1 MPKSAP
7 SPSTP
12 PAPAAL
18 RVGLIGFGTA
28 GRFFHAPLIA
38 STPGLELTAI
48 VTADPERH
56 AQAEA
61 AYPGVR
67 VVEAAQELWTLELD
81 LVVVATPNKTHVP
94 LAEGAITAGAAV
106 VVDKPLAVSSA
117 DARKLVDFSERRG
130 TLLSVFQNRRWDG
143 DFRTVAQLLAEGRL
157 GTPLRFE
164 SRFERWRPQLKG
176 GWRESGGRAE
186 GSGLL
191 YDLGSHLVDQAL
203 TLFGPATHVYTEA
216 DVRRDGATADDDTF
230 IALTHASGT
239 RSHLWVSATAT
250 VALGPRFR
258 VLGSQG
264 AYVTYGL
271 DGQEAELRAGRTPR
285 DRRFGVTPV
294 ARYGQL
300 GTEGAVREVPR
311 PCPAATPTS
320 TRRSERALRGEGPV
334 PVNPWD
340 SVAAL
345 EVIEAA
351 RVSADEGRVVTVS
364 SP

>member
-94 LAEGAITAGAAV
+94 LAEGAITAGVAV

-239 RSHLWVSATAT
+239 RSHLWVSATA
-250 VALGPRFR
+250 ASLGPRFR

-300 GTEGAVREVPR
+300 GTEGAFEKYPTLPGRYTDFY
-311 PCPAATPTS
+311 AAM
-320 TRRSERALRGEGPV
+320 ERALRGEGPV